1 MVKISYFSN
10 LIYQHFSLSN
20 KNISLYDD
28 KGIQISEDA
37 DLLRIIEK
45 KILFFTKKGEEFD
58 NNNLLRM
65 FIFKTKLGEGGF
77 GKVYY
82 VEQKCSGEKYAIK
95 FLRHSFKNVH
105 DVQFLYKEIE
115 VLIRLENPNIIKLY
129 SYFETQDNKIGL
141 IMEYAS
147 GGTLKNFITE
157 KGKLSEQETSNII
170 FEILNTIGYCHK
182 MGIIHHDLKTDNILF
197 ENEEHKNIKIIDFG
211 ICSLL
216 KKKSKA
222 GSLQYLAPEILSGR
236 DTRSLPSVDIWS
248 IGCIIYEMLTGK
260 VLFDGKKREDIKK
273 KILSK
278 NIKIPETISLEA
290 ASLIIEMLRM
300 RPSDRISV
308 NDALNHAFFTKRKLT
323 ESEILHCQKYLEKD
337 EHKKNSNSFNQTS
350 QKRNF
355 RKTFIIKIQNNNLNS
370 ITNST
375 ISYHNITNL
384 STNHQSLANS
394 PRLTSTLPNLIT
406 KVSTDFTEEKMFQYN
421 LHMMT
426 KFKGEVPN
434 FLKPIGF
441 SKEQKHNFDKM
452 AWSMN
457 KSKGKESLLNSKMKA
472 KKKEFIIKLKIV
484 DTQPNNNKQYLIEK
498 FLSPSPQKPKKIVLP
513 CLDSSKS
520 AKLGKKKNIFS
531 ITNLQKD

>member
-1 MVKISYFSN
+1 MVNVSYFSN
-10 LIYQHFSLSN
+10 LIYQHFSLPN
-20 KNISLYDD
+20 KSISLYDD

-65 FIFKTKLGEGGF
+65 FIFKSKLGEGGF

-95 FLRHSFKNVH
+95 FLRHSFKNVR

-115 VLIRLENPNIIKLY
+115 VLIRLENPHIIKLY
-129 SYFETQDNKIGL
+129 SYFETEDNKIGL

-147 GGTLKNFITE
+147 GGTLKSFITE
-157 KGKLSEQETSNII
+157 KGKLSEQETSNIVI
-170 FEILNTIGYCHK
+170 EILNTIEYCHK

-278 NIKIPETISLEA
+278 NIKIPETISIEA
-290 ASLIIEMLRM
+290 ASLIVEMLRM

-308 NDALNHAFFTKRKLT
+308 NDAINHAFFTKRKLT
-323 ESEILHCQKYLEKD
+323 DSEILHCQKYLEKY
-337 EHKKNSNSFNQTS
+337 ENKKKSNSINQIS
-350 QKRNF
+350 QRNF
-355 RKTFIIKIQNNNLNS
+355 RKNFILKLQSNNLNTV
-370 ITNST
+370 TNST
-375 ISYHNITNL
+375 ISHHNITNL

-406 KVSTDFTEEKMFQYN
+406 KVPTDFTEEKMFQYN

-434 FLKPIGF
+434 FLRPIGF

-452 AWSMN
+452 ACSMN
-457 KSKGKESLLNSKMKA
+457 KNKGKESLLNSKMKT
-472 KKKEFIIKLKIV
+472 KKKEFSSKIKIV
-484 DTQPNNNKQYLIEK
+484 DNQTNSNKHCLINK

-520 AKLGKKKNIFS
+520 AKLERKKGIFS
-531 ITNLQKD
+531 ITNIQKD